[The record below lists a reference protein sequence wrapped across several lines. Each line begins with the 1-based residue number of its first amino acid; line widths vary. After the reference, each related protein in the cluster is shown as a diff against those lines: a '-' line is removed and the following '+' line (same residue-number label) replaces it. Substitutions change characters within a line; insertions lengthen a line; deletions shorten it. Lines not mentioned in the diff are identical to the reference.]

1 MLIAENWLR
10 WTIRQGLMRR
20 VLKEGVGIG
29 GEDFQGQI
37 ITTGVVEAFY
47 LFLTEGDFASVR
59 TGIWAQAEF
68 VKKVVDLI
76 NQVLESQTKFD
87 LVTRVKSLL
96 QLLITPVDQ
105 DKSKVIPI
113 LESDVFKR
121 LLANAEQVKASFD
134 TDMQKI
140 IAKKAYFKR
149 GDGCIVIVNHLQ
161 SKKYSG
167 LETFG
172 KDIDLYT
179 VPVMGIKASMQAV
192 IKQYLNGKVPKLT
205 KEDVVKGLKTLLPII
220 DPAEMSVPEVAADN
234 EKKVE
239 KGVST
244 SVKNEKNTKANEE
257 DSDDLEEVEESKQET
272 GVEPR
277 LFKIPKLPKGYYD
290 LYQVLLQQS
299 GVKKQGHMSSVQ
311 SLRKLY
317 QDKFLFIGDEIDL
330 NDVVAEGIVTPKIY
344 SYKLGGQD
352 VFEQRPTVE
361 EALRKIRAGQ
371 SVKDVIDKSAAHK
384 NKKVTSPSQNDGDK
398 GNDKVNDKSS
408 DVTATKE
415 DEKTVP
421 SSNKIDPEEKAK
433 IVKAAAKQVQAIKND
448 SSLGK
453 EQKQQEVQK
462 IVAQTS
468 AEIKKATASVSNTV
482 SKEVP
487 VPQKKTTLEKIK
499 DRREAKAEL
508 DQEKAAEK
516 KQAEVEKNKVNA
528 VQTAKSGAE
537 IASKNS
543 NNNQDL
549 MGQLVSFLKW
559 YDFNL
564 NNSSTTALRYDDSE
578 ALNKYNELNLGS
590 NFSNFVNNYYNFL
603 MKNGKN
609 DGSFFSSITAQQVS
623 ELKKLVAATDLG
635 EKINTELVRY
645 KGYERDSINKDDKI
659 FIYGLIIVLLREF
672 QFSNQ
677 NNSFNFYSR
686 EESKKYKFPL
696 AEFLLGQTYGD
707 QDETKFINK
716 FAKFDFISKTTRIMS
731 DGMRVTGFKVNEQ
744 KKFQEIDDN
753 KIPSDFNTHPISEHT
768 ILNKDD
774 ANGLY
779 GFPDY
784 WLNAGIKFDGPLDA
798 DMIKKVTSFSSDM
811 KNVLNLNLRVYDE
824 NVLNQKKKIQAEIL
838 NFIKNKQGKKILIV
852 LTDKV
857 GCAPCKWISGPE
869 LFNFF
874 TDNPDK
880 NLILIEFDLA
890 YLGDVNKILNEIS
903 VNPDFKNAGVPRHFV
918 CSIANNRIKK
928 VITEI
933 PLPGRAERQIENLKK
948 DKGYIYSIKDRITF
962 YNKLLK
968 ELQ

>member
-10 WTIRQGLMRR
+10 RAIRQGLMRR

-29 GEDFQGQI
+29 GADFQGQI

-47 LFLTEGDFASVR
+47 LFLTEAAFESVR

-76 NQVLESQTKFD
+76 NQVLESQTKSD

-96 QLLITPVDQ
+96 QLLITPVDH
-105 DKSKVIPI
+105 DKSKVVPI
-113 LESDVFKR
+113 LESAVFKR
-121 LLANAEQVKASFD
+121 LLANAKRVKTSFD
-134 TDMQKI
+134 ADMSKI
-140 IAKKAYFKR
+140 IAKKAYFER
-149 GDGCIVIVNHLQ
+149 GDDCIVIVNHLE

-167 LETFG
+167 LDTLWQE
-172 KDIDLYT
+172 IDLYT
-179 VPVMGIKASMQAV
+179 VPAMGIKASMQAV
-192 IKQYLNGKVPKLT
+192 ITQYLRGDVPELT

-220 DPAEMSVPEVAADN
+220 DPTEMSVPEVVTNN

-239 KGVST
+239 KSVS
-244 SVKNEKNTKANEE
+244 SVKNEKETKVKEE
-257 DSDDLEEVEESKQET
+257 GLDDVEEVEESEQET

-290 LYQVLLQQS
+290 LYQVLLQQT

-330 NDVVAEGIVTPKIY
+330 NDVVAEGVVTPKIY

-371 SVKDVIDKSAAHK
+371 SVKDVKDTSAAHK

-398 GNDKVNDKSS
+398 VNDTSS
-408 DVTATKE
+408 SVTAAKE

-421 SSNKIDPEEKAK
+421 LLKQIDPNEKAK
-433 IVKAAAKQVQAIKND
+433 IVKAAAVQIQAIKKDPN
-448 SSLGK
+448 LEM

-462 IVAQTS
+462 IVAQAS
-468 AEIKKATASVSNTV
+468 AEIKKAAVPVSNTV

-487 VPQKKTTLEKIK
+487 VPQEKKTLQKIK
-499 DRREAKAEL
+499 DRRAAKAEL
-508 DQEKAAEK
+508 DQEKATEK
-516 KQAEVEKNKVNA
+516 KQTEVEKNKVNA

-564 NNSSTTALRYDDSE
+564 KNSSTTALRYDDSK
-578 ALNKYNELNLGS
+578 ALSKYNELNLGS

-635 EKINTELVRY
+635 EKINTDLVRY
-645 KGYERDSINKDDKI
+645 KGYESDSINKDDKI

-672 QFSNQ
+672 QLSNQ
-677 NNSFNFYSR
+677 NSSFNFYGR
-686 EESKKYKFPL
+686 EESKKYKFPI

-707 QDETKFINK
+707 QDEIKFINK

-753 KIPSDFNTHPISEHT
+753 KIPSDFNTHPVSKRT

-784 WLNAGIKFDGPLDA
+784 WLNAGIKFDGPLNA

-824 NVLNQKKKIQAEIL
+824 NVLNHKKKIQAEIL

-903 VNPDFKNAGVPRHFV
+903 VNPGFTNAGVPRHFV

-933 PLPGRAERQIENLKK
+933 PLPGIAERQIANLKK

-962 YNKLLK
+962 YNQLLK